1 MGKGNEGDSKGFSK
15 SDMERMGIF
24 NEMGYI
30 TIGDQYKGS
39 RSCKYQEKSQIDPC
53 HVQCEYSLS
62 QI

>member
-15 SDMERMGIF
+15 TDMERMGVF

-39 RSCKYQEKSQIDPC
+39 RFCKYQERSEIESW
-53 HVQCEYSLS
+53 HIE
-62 QI
+62 